1 MSEGQTV
8 EYKSIRKIRSNHP
21 EWSGLAKE
29 CVGFANAQGGHLYIG
44 VEDDSCQTPEG
55 QVIPESELNDV
66 IRRING
72 NTENVTFGATTIE
85 DSPSSGQYIKIQ
97 VLPSKNVLAITTQGK
112 VYLRISEESLPIS
125 GQDLTTLA
133 AEKSDFQWELECPVG
148 ASFDDADPE
157 KIAAFLNDIRSP
169 QNQNVSRFVKE
180 KSDEEILR
188 HFHFIDDKALTNLG
202 ILWVGTSSMRAK
214 LRYPATAQYLVY
226 DESERKVRKES
237 WHACDLNPKDLI
249 LAIEQEAVELTY
261 SYEIPQGLFR
271 ERVPHYHPEIIR
283 ELLVNAFAHQR
294 LTLSSD
300 VFIEVYPDRLT
311 ISSPGGLPIG
321 VTTKGI
327 LHQRFRRNPHLMTV
341 MEALGLMEG
350 EGSGY
355 DLVYE
360 KLCMDGKA
368 LPQFENEFSHFKVT
382 VSSKVID
389 TSTLSLIDY
398 ANQHFELR
406 QKDLIVLGIIARE
419 RKITSVKL
427 TQVLGLADKERLSHW
442 TGKLLEKEIIAQ
454 HGHKKAAAYVLSPTI
469 LKSAGMNL
477 PPTLKTMEPH
487 ALDALV
493 VEDLKHNPD
502 STMTE
507 ISKRIPD
514 LERKDIEKSVRR
526 LRRSTRVEAHGARK
540 NMRYKLC

>member
-1 MSEGQTV
+1 MSESQTV
-8 EYKSIRKIRSNHP
+8 EYKSIRKVRTKHP
-21 EWSGLAKE
+21 DWSGLAKE
-29 CVGFANAQGGHLYIG
+29 CVGFANAQGGYLYIG
-44 VEDDSCQTPEG
+44 VEDNTCQTPEDQAVTTG
-55 QVIPESELNDV
+55 ELSDV

-72 NTENVTFGATTIE
+72 NTENVTFGSTTIE
-85 DSPSSGQYIKIQ
+85 DSPNGGQYMSIQ
-97 VLPSKNVLAITTQGK
+97 VLPSKNVLAATTQGK
-112 VYLRISEESLPIS
+112 TYLRVSEESLPIS

-133 AEKSDFQWELECPVG
+133 AEKSDFQWELECSG
-148 ASFDDADPE
+148 LASLNEADPE
-157 KIAAFLNDIRSP
+157 KIKSFLQDIRSP
-169 QNQNVSRFVKE
+169 QNQNVSSFVKE
-180 KSDEEILR
+180 KSEEELLR
-188 HFHFIDDKALTNLG
+188 HFHFMDGEALTNLG
-202 ILWVGTSSMRAK
+202 VLWIGTSSMRAK

-226 DESERKVRKES
+226 DEAERKVRKEV
-237 WHACDLNPKDLI
+237 WRACDLNPKELI

-271 ERVPHYHPEIIR
+271 ERVPHYQPEIIR

-327 LHQRFRRNPHLMTV
+327 LHERFRRNPHLMTV

-389 TSTLSLIDY
+389 ASTLGLIDY
-398 ANQHFELR
+398 ASQHFELR

-427 TQVLGLADKERLSHW
+427 TQVLGLADNERLTHW
-442 TGKLLEKEIIAQ
+442 TGKLHEKEIIEQ
-454 HGHKKAAAYVLSPTI
+454 HGSKKAAAYVLSPTI
-469 LKSAGMNL
+469 LSSAGMNL

-502 STMTE
+502 STMAE

-526 LRRSTRVEAHGARK
+526 LRRSERVEAQGARK